1 MKNLFFSAF
10 AVLIGTGAAFAT
22 NGANKSKSTVVDG
35 HYFDNN
41 LSKCVNTEQDCSTEF
56 NIQMCTWGE
65 GEDEIVL
72 REAGSTT
79 CGNQLYKVP
88 EN

>member
-10 AVLIGTGAAFAT
+10 AVLVGTGAAFAT

-72 REAGSTT
+72 REAGLTT